1 MAQRTNCPQQY
12 SDTVSTLANI
22 RRVTRTA
29 SGPRYL
35 DIYTDIYTYLH
46 LGAGRGDIN
55 FVNNNKCNNAPHTAT
70 AGTDII
76 NDIFI

>member
-1 MAQRTNCPQQY
+1 MHGQV
-12 SDTVSTLANI
+12 DNI
-22 RRVTRTA
+22 YTDIYTRYT
-29 SGPRYL
+29 

-70 AGTDII
+70 AGTQII
-76 NDIFI
+76 NDIFIWVWLHILHNTE